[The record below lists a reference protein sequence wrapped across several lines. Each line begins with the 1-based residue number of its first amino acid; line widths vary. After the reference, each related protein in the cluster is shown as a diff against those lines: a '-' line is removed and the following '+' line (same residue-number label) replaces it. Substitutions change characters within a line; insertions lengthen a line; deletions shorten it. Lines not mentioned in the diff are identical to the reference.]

1 MHISPLITHV
11 LWMTFPLQRFSGS
24 LEANTTKQ
32 TSLSV
37 RFGRWKVCFREWHVN
52 VPEIYLMCK
61 PRRLDQYGGHRF
73 PPPKK
78 SSFLQ
83 SICSLF
89 LLSQNSARYEFM
101 DFSLIRLSLIWTQK
115 QPWEK
120 KKVECIGSS
129 TTTTEL
135 KWCRFPRPLAYWHK
149 PTIHLP
155 VYRYY
160 WKWIFWNTWCVQF
173 HPDDFSPHIKSI

>member
-37 RFGRWKVCFREWHVN
+37 HFGRWKVCFREWHVN

-73 PPPKK
+73 PPSQKEQLP
-78 SSFLQ
+78 SVYTQPIFAQ
-83 SICSLF
+83 SE
-89 LLSQNSARYEFM
+89 LSQIWIHGLLLNQTLTHMNSKTTTE
-101 DFSLIRLSLIWTQK
+101 
-115 QPWEK
+115 

-149 PTIHLP
+149 PTIQLP
-155 VYRYY
+155 VYRHY
-160 WKWIFWNTWCVQF
+160 WKWIFWNTWRVQF